1 MLNGG
6 KLMVR
11 TILDAFCVKSGI
23 LCRRC
28 EEKLQKGQVT
38 RLDLKVIRRMVELE
52 KGYPVLQDVT
62 YHRSVEADDMM
73 AVLVD
78 KKDLPRLLGGGARIV
93 KELGESFGKRVKLIG
108 FGGDDRAFLEDLFS
122 PLSILTINTVWIP
135 DGSTET
141 KVILTGR
148 RPKNMPVNLEMV
160 QSIAK
165 DLKGM
170 TLRIEFERE

>member
-1 MLNGG
+1 
-6 KLMVR
+6 MVK

-28 EEKLQKGQVT
+28 EEKLEKGQIT
-38 RLDLKVIRRMVELE
+38 ELDLKVIQKIVELE
-52 KGYPVLQDVT
+52 KDNPVLEDVT
-62 YHRSVEADDMM
+62 YHRAVEADDLM

-78 KKDLPRLLGGGARIV
+78 KKDLPKLLGGGARIV
-93 KELGESFGKRVKLIG
+93 KELGETFGKRVKLISY
-108 FGGDDRAFLEDLFS
+108 GGDDREFLEDLLS

-148 RPKNMPVNLEMV
+148 QPRNMPVDLEKV
-160 QSIAK
+160 RKIAQE
-165 DLKGM
+165 LKGM
-170 TLRIEFERE
+170 TLRVEFERS